1 MADNRLNLEQ
11 KSRKFRR
18 KNKSL
23 VKRLL
28 SYLIPAAIGIIFLA
42 WIVLPMSMAFLWSA
56 VNPDYPWSYPQP
68 FPQNINFYHW
78 GYVFQYTGI
87 LKAMKN
93 SFIVAGATILATFL
107 LALPTAYAIGRSSIK
122 GKELF
127 KLIMLFPI
135 AFPGMS
141 LALFLGRLLFMQ
153 GFSGTYTGI
162 IIAHTLI
169 GLPYMLR
176 ILTVSFET
184 MPQELIDAAKNLGA
198 KRFTT
203 FMEIYLPMI
212 MPGLIAGAIFVFT
225 QSMEEFTMS
234 FIIGAPNIH
243 TIPTILYSY
252 LGYNFLR
259 TTASV
264 VSLILVIP
272 NITLLFITE
281 RTVKMEYMG
290 AALGKM

>member
-1 MADNRLNLEQ
+1 MAKLNLEQ
-11 KSRKFRR
+11 QSKKLRQ

-23 VKRLL
+23 TRKILT
-28 SYLIPAAIGIIFLA
+28 YMIPASVGIIFLA

-78 GYVFQYTGI
+78 GYVFKYTGI
-87 LKAMKN
+87 VKAMRN
-93 SFIVAGATILATFL
+93 SFIVAAVTIATSFV
-107 LALPTAYAIGRSSIK
+107 LALPTAYALGRRPIR
-122 GKELF
+122 GKEVF
-127 KLIMLFPI
+127 KLVMLFPI
-135 AFPGMS
+135 AFPGMA

-153 GFSGTYTGI
+153 GFSGTFTGI
-162 IIAHTLI
+162 VIAHTLI
-169 GLPYMLR
+169 GMPYMLR
-176 ILTVSFET
+176 IMTVSFES

-198 KRFTT
+198 KKFTT
-203 FMEIYLPMI
+203 FLEIYLPMV

-272 NITLLFITE
+272 NVILLFITE
-281 RTVKMEYMG
+281 RTVKTEHLG